1 MLSILTT
8 LSVIACGTVLFLFFT
23 TFFTVNAI
31 EIVGSDSIPHGVDA
45 LRGANIV
52 FLKET
57 DVAGEIQ
64 RRNLDIAAIVVE
76 KKPLATIRL
85 IITMRKPIA
94 QIRLNDAS
102 YIVDDNGIVFLS
114 RRMTHNLPV
123 IEGVFST
130 VSVPSTLD
138 KLYAKTILGLLT
150 SFTQEGKR
158 IQMVTV
164 VNKEEIRFYDG
175 EMLVTVAAGQNPVL
189 LSTSL
194 QMLMRSFTIEG
205 KHPASIDLRFDKPIV
220 RF

>member
-1 MLSILTT
+1 MLSILST
-8 LSVIACGTVLFLFFT
+8 LSLIASGTVLFLFLR

-31 EIVGSDSIPHGVDA
+31 EIIGSDSIPHGVDE

-57 DVAGEIQ
+57 DVAEEM
-64 RRNLDIAAIVVE
+64 RKRNLDIAAIVVE

-85 IITMRKPIA
+85 IITKRKPIA
-94 QIRLNDAS
+94 QIRINDAA
-102 YIVDDNGIVFLS
+102 YIVDDNGVVFMS
-114 RRMTHNLPV
+114 SNMTSNLPT
-123 IEGVFST
+123 IEGIFST
-130 VSVPSTLD
+130 VTVPGTLD

-150 SFTQEGKR
+150 SFAQEGKR

-164 VNKEEIRFYDG
+164 VNKEEIRFYDE
-175 EMLVTVAAGQNPVL
+175 EMFVTVAAGQDPVL